1 MRRLLNTL
9 FVLTEDAY
17 LALENENVV
26 VKQGEKVLGRVPLLT
41 LESIIDFSWRGAS
54 PALLGACA
62 SHAIGFSFLTA
73 SGKFLARVSGE
84 NPGNVLLRQ
93 QQYRVADDEA
103 ASLTIA
109 RDFITAKIYNA
120 RSVLERARRDHAD
133 SVEIGRAHV

>member
-62 SHAIGFSFLTA
+62 SHAIGFSFFDSEWEISRTCQWRKPGERPVETA
-73 SGKFLARVSGE
+73 AIS
-84 NPGNVLLRQ
+84 
-93 QQYRVADDEA
+93 
-103 ASLTIA
+103 
-109 RDFITAKIYNA
+109 
-120 RSVLERARRDHAD
+120 RSR
-133 SVEIGRAHV
+133 

>member
-26 VKQGEKVLGRVPLLT
+26 VRQGEKVLGRVPLLT
-41 LESIIDFSWRGAS
+41 LESIVDFSWRGAS

-73 SGKFLARVSGE
+73 
-84 NPGNVLLRQ
+84 NGNSLR
-93 QQYRVADDEA
+93 E
-103 ASLTIA
+103 
-109 RDFITAKIYNA
+109 
-120 RSVLERARRDHAD
+120 SV
-133 SVEIGRAHV
+133 GRIQGMSC

>member
-93 QQYRVADDEA
+93 
-103 ASLTIA
+103 
-109 RDFITAKIYNA
+109 
-120 RSVLERARRDHAD
+120 
-133 SVEIGRAHV
+133 

>member
-62 SHAIGFSFLTA
+62 SNGVCQEFCVNRFNKQHRI
-73 SGKFLARVSGE
+73 
-84 NPGNVLLRQ
+84 
-93 QQYRVADDEA
+93 A
-103 ASLTIA
+103 A
-109 RDFITAKIYNA
+109 
-120 RSVLERARRDHAD
+120 
-133 SVEIGRAHV
+133 